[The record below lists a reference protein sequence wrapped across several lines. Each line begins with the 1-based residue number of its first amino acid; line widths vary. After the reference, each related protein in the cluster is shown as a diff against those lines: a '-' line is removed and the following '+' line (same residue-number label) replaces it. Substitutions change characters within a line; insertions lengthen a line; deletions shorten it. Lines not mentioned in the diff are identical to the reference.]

1 MITLNFERLYLLREE
16 KELKQNELASI
27 LNVKQVNISN
37 WENNKE
43 IIPLNKLNAYSNYFN
58 INLDYIAKLS
68 DNKTS
73 TKKINLDKK
82 TIGNNLKALRKE
94 FNITQEE
101 LASLLNTSHSTISAY
116 ETGKTLILTA
126 FAFQICQ
133 KYNVSFDWLVGKNSD
148 QYLNKKTTE

>member
-37 WENNKE
+37 WENTKE

-58 INLDYIAKLS
+58 VNLDYIAKLS

-133 KYNVSFDWLVGKNSD
+133 KYNVSLDWLVGKNSD
-148 QYLNKKTTE
+148 QYLNKKATE

>member
-37 WENNKE
+37 WENTKE

-58 INLDYIAKLS
+58 VNLDYIAKLS
-68 DNKTS
+68 DKKTS

>member
-1 MITLNFERLYLLREE
+1 MNFERLYLLREE

-37 WENNKE
+37 WENTKE

-58 INLDYIAKLS
+58 VNLDYIAKLS

-133 KYNVSFDWLVGKNSD
+133 KYNVSLDWLVGKNSD

>member
-37 WENNKE
+37 WENTKE

-58 INLDYIAKLS
+58 VNLDYIAKLS

>member
-1 MITLNFERLYLLREE
+1 MNFERLYLLREE

-133 KYNVSFDWLVGKNSD
+133 KYNVSLDWLVGKNSD

>member
-37 WENNKE
+37 WENTKE

-58 INLDYIAKLS
+58 VNLDYIAKLS

-133 KYNVSFDWLVGKNSD
+133 KYNVSLDWLVGKNSD

>member
-58 INLDYIAKLS
+58 VNLDYIAKLS

>member
-1 MITLNFERLYLLREE
+1 MNFERLYLLREE

-37 WENNKE
+37 WENTKE

-133 KYNVSFDWLVGKNSD
+133 KYNVSLDWLVGKNSD

>member
-58 INLDYIAKLS
+58 VNLDYIAKLS

-133 KYNVSFDWLVGKNSD
+133 KYNVSLDWLVGKNSN
-148 QYLNKKTTE
+148 QYLNKKATE

>member
-133 KYNVSFDWLVGKNSD
+133 KYNVSLDWLVGKNSN
-148 QYLNKKTTE
+148 QYLNKKATE

>member
-133 KYNVSFDWLVGKNSD
+133 KYNVSLDWLVGKNSD